1 MTIAPAVVMVRTVES
16 DCLTFGRPLY
26 LIRSLF
32 ITPARSIRGATIVC
46 LVFVCGGLRRR
57 GWRGGFDPPP
67 PLKFMFS
74 RLALG
79 LRKFYGK
86 LIDTYP
92 CTDLPGAGGGWS
104 GKP

>member
-1 MTIAPAVVMVRTVES
+1 MTIAPAVVMVRPVES

-74 RLALG
+74 RLALACANFMG
-79 LRKFYGK
+79 N
-86 LIDTYP
+86 
-92 CTDLPGAGGGWS
+92 
-104 GKP
+104 